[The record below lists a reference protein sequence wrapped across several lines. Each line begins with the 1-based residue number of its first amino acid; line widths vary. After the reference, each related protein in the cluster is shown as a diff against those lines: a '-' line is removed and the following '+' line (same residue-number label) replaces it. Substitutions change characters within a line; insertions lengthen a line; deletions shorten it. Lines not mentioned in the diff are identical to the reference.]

1 MKKGVFI
8 ERVKELIKVNN
19 LTQRDLANDIG
30 VTESTMCKYLSGTRV
45 PGGETLSNLATALKT
60 TTDYLLG
67 LENEERTKIN
77 NSDLKI
83 LLARSSKE
91 LTPLEKNEL
100 ISIILDSK

>member
-1 MKKGVFI
+1 MEKSVFV

-30 VTESTMCKYLSGTRV
+30 VTESTMCKYLSGNRV

-67 LENEERTKIN
+67 LDNENKTEIN
-77 NSDLKI
+77 SSKLRL
-83 LLARSSKE
+83 LLARGAKD
-91 LTPLEKNEL
+91 LTPEEKNEL
-100 ISIILDSK
+100 ISIILDNK

>member
-1 MKKGVFI
+1 MGKGIFT

-67 LENEERTKIN
+67 LQDKKKSEIN

-100 ISIILDSK
+100 ISIILDNK

>member
-1 MKKGVFI
+1 MEKGVFV

-30 VTESTMCKYLSGTRV
+30 VTESTMCKYLSGDRV

-67 LENEERTKIN
+67 LDNENKTEIN
-77 NSDLKI
+77 NSELKL
-83 LLARSSKE
+83 LLARSAKE
-91 LTPLEKNEL
+91 LTPEEKNEL
-100 ISIILDSK
+100 ISIILDNK

>member
-1 MKKGVFI
+1 MEKSVFV

-30 VTESTMCKYLSGTRV
+30 VTESTMCKYLSGNRV

-67 LENEERTKIN
+67 LDNENKTEIN
-77 NSDLKI
+77 SSKLRL
-83 LLARSSKE
+83 LLARSAKD
-91 LTPLEKNEL
+91 LTPEEKNEL
-100 ISIILDSK
+100 ISIILDNK

>member
-1 MKKGVFI
+1 MKKGVFT

-30 VTESTMCKYLSGTRV
+30 VTESTMCKYLAGTRV

-67 LENEERTKIN
+67 LEDKKKTEMN

-91 LTPLEKNEL
+91 LTPSEKNEL
-100 ISIILDSK
+100 ISIILDNK